1 MKLKDS
7 LMENNSIGINLKA
20 KDWKEAIK
28 LTTDFLIKS
37 KAIEEEYYD
46 SIIKSTMEHGA
57 YYIIAP
63 GVAMPHSRPEC
74 GVNKDSF
81 SLVTL
86 SEPVSF
92 GEEYGDVSVL
102 ITLAATSIENHNDIA
117 LMQISDIFDDEKKI
131 EKIKSATSVEE
142 ILNLL

>member
-7 LMENNSIGINLKA
+7 LIENGSIGVNLIA

-28 LTTDFLIKS
+28 LTTDFLVKSGAIK
-37 KAIEEEYYD
+37 EEYYKAIID
-46 SIIKSTMEHGA
+46 STEEHGA

-63 GVAMPHSRPEC
+63 EVAMPHARPEC

-86 SEPVSF
+86 AKPVSF

-102 ITLAATSIENHNDIA
+102 ITLAATSVESHNDIA
-117 LMQISDIFDDEKKI
+117 LIQVADLFDDEEKI
-131 EKIKSATSVEE
+131 EKIKSAKSVEE
-142 ILNLL
+142 ILKYL